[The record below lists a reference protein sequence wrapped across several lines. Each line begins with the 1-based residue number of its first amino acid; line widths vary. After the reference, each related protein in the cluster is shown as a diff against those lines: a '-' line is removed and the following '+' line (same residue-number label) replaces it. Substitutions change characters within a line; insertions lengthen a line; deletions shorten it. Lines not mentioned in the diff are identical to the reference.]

1 MFNET
6 IKNEFAELDGKE
18 RHIKLFKKTSTKEHE
33 LSKDLFD
40 FSREELFSLAEDKR
54 ELVLIR
60 NYIDWAMRQGYTR
73 HNTNFLMI

>member
-6 IKNEFAELDGKE
+6 IKNAFIELNSKKE
-18 RHIKLFKKTSTKEHE
+18 YIKLFEKTSSMEHE

-40 FSREELFSLAEDKR
+40 FSRCELHSIAESKR

-60 NYIDWAMRQGYTR
+60 NYIDWCMEQGYTR
-73 HNTNFLMI
+73 HNINFLMI